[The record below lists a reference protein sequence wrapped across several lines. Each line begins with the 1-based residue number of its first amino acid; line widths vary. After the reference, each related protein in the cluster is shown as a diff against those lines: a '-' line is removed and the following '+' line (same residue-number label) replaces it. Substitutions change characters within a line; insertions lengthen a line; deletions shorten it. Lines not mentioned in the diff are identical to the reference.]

1 MSLTGRQKAIVE
13 VIRRYYRATGEPCPA
28 SSIARQL
35 GLHHS
40 TVQEHLVALHRK
52 GLLRGPN
59 PPAMLAARPT
69 DPAKDAGSD
78 PAKDAGS
85 DPAKA
90 AGPQETRGSGEA

>member
-1 MSLTGRQKAIVE
+1 MTLTGRQKAIVE
-13 VIRRYYRATGEPCPA
+13 MIRRYFRATGEPCPA
-28 SSIARQL
+28 SFLARQL

-40 TVQEHLVALHRK
+40 TVQGHLVALHRK

-59 PPAMLAARPT
+59 PPAMLAART
-69 DPAKDAGSD
+69 VD

-90 AGPQETRGSGEA
+90 AGPQETRGSGQA